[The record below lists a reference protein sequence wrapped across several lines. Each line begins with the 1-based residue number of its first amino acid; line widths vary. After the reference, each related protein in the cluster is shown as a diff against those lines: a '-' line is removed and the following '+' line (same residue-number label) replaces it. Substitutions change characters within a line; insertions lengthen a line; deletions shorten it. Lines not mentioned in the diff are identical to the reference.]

1 MGPSS
6 ILGGGVNPPQGAGP
20 LVCAW
25 RSPRT
30 VSIPLRSG
38 LWEMQYGEP

>member
-6 ILGGGVNPPQGAGP
+6 IFGRGLPPRVGYRWYHLAI
-20 LVCAW
+20 
-25 RSPRT
+25 SRT
-30 VSIPLRSG
+30 VSIPLWSG